1 MASSGNNKRGIR
13 VEQHFWETATLDF
26 LIALGVVLGGVL
38 LGGLGAFAMDDFP
51 MMRMVRLAEQLKIWA
66 MVAAIGGTIDMIR
79 SFEISILGGQPQL
92 ALQQLFILLSAF
104 LGAHTGTMLV
114 RWLIQGAG

>member
-1 MASSGNNKRGIR
+1 
-13 VEQHFWETATLDF
+13 
-26 LIALGVVLGGVL
+26 
-38 LGGLGAFAMDDFP
+38 
-51 MMRMVRLAEQLKIWA
+51 
-66 MVAAIGGTIDMIR
+66 MIR